1 MPLIL
6 LQSGS
11 NNPISVTHEQVM
23 DIYNSLIKKD
33 PIFRRRSIAKGKCN
47 RMIKTLKVRFYP
59 DKEQIIL
66 PEKHP
71 GSCRFVYNHFY
82 EVRIKYQAEHRK
94 YWKNRLTGFDTMW
107 MLILSAN
114 LICCKSVETVKF
126 SPGFVNING
135 LYSQICVILYIYCT
149 ITGLIL

>member
-1 MPLIL
+1 
-6 LQSGS
+6 
-11 NNPISVTHEQVM
+11 
-23 DIYNSLIKKD
+23 
-33 PIFRRRSIAKGKCN
+33 
-47 RMIKTLKVRFYP
+47 MIKTLKVRLYQ

-66 PEKHP
+66 LEKHP

-94 YWKNRLTGFDTMW
+94 YGKNRLTGFDTMW

-126 SPGFVNING
+126 SPRFVNING
-135 LYSQICVILYIYCT
+135 HYSQICVILYILYNNWT
-149 ITGLIL
+149 NALKGNKTTLPARVSPGISIPL